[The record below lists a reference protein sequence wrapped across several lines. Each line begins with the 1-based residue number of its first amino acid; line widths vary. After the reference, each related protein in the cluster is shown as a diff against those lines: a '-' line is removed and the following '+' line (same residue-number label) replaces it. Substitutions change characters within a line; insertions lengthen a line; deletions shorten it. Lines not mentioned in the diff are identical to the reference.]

1 MKSAAAIAAALC
13 VVGGAGAAHAARL
26 SIEPAVIGIERLD
39 RAWEASGLESRTA
52 ARIGFGA
59 GVDLG
64 HGLGIGAGLSTAA
77 GTTGFGLLSGPS
89 ARLVRTEATLE
100 VRARAPIEWH
110 GIGLQGVLG
119 GGRLRIGW
127 RPDRVV
133 LDTTG
138 GGVAVD
144 LPPVHAWTRHLAA
157 EVLHS
162 WGPGALVL
170 RAGWRW
176 YALDVATPDG
186 TSRQPMRDVSCVVV
200 IAAKL
205 R

>member
-1 MKSAAAIAAALC
+1 MKLAAVIAAALC
-13 VVGGAGAAHAARL
+13 VVQGGMAHAVRL
-26 SIEPAVIGIERLD
+26 SIDPAAIGIERLD
-39 RAWEASGLESRTA
+39 RAWESSGLESRTA
-52 ARIGFGA
+52 PRIGFGTA
-59 GVDLG
+59 LDFG
-64 HGLGIGAGLSTAA
+64 HGLGIGAGLATAA
-77 GTTGFGLLSGPS
+77 GTTTFGLLSGPS

-100 VRARAPIEWH
+100 LRARAPIEWH
-110 GIGLQGVLG
+110 GIGLRGVVG
-119 GGRLRIGW
+119 GGRLRIAW

-133 LDTTG
+133 LDTTS

-144 LPPVHAWTRHLAA
+144 LTPVHAWTRHLAA

-162 WGPGALVL
+162 WGPSTLAL

-186 TSRQPMRDVSCVVV
+186 TSRQAMRDAVVAIV